1 MSKLEH
7 VWTNNLPM
15 YYRPNT
21 LDLYVIKEQGSYH
34 RLILKDQIVLDIGSN
49 IGAFH
54 RYAINAGARHVVAI
68 EPDPDNCWL
77 NGLNTHGNV
86 MLIRAAVVSDC
97 YKSEHTELYYNNK
110 KNKGAHSTRPF
121 RGRPHFSV
129 RTIKI
134 SEAFKVAPFTV
145 VKCDIEGAE
154 YEVLTGARI
163 PSSIEMMVIEYHFQ
177 RRGDTELAHA
187 LHDSLIDQRFETM
200 APVNLDKGCWGT
212 LGFYRREE

>member
-1 MSKLEH
+1 MSDISH
-7 VWTNNLPM
+7 VMVNNIPM

-21 LDLYVIKEQGSYH
+21 LDLYVVKEQGSYH

-54 RYAINAGARHVVAI
+54 RYAINAGARQVVSI

-77 NGLNTHGNV
+77 NRLNIRGNII
-86 MLIRAAVVSDC
+86 LIEAAVVSDA
-97 YKSEHTELYYNNK
+97 YKSEYIELYYNNK
-110 KNKGAHSTRPF
+110 KNKGAHTTRIF
-121 RGRPHFSV
+121 HRRSHFTV
-129 RTIKI
+129 RAIKMN
-134 SEAFKVAPFTV
+134 EAFKVAPFTV

-154 YEVLTGARI
+154 YKVLTGTRI
-163 PSSIEMMVIEYHFQ
+163 PSTIEMMVIEYHFQ
-177 RRGDTELAHA
+177 RQGDVAFAHA

-212 LGFYRREE
+212 LGFYRRKE